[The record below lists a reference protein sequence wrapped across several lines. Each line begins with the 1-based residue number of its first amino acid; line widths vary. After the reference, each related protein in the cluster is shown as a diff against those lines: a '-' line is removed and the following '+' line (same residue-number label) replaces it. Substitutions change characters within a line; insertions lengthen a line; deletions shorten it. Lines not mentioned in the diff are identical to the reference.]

1 MIKIVSLFFVFF
13 ILVGC
18 NSSDQKIKFI
28 DEHARVSYCFDNV
41 DDVENCSIYR
51 PLFVDFL
58 NRLVDRGLPVKDSL
72 LNSDLMKRYQYTEQY
87 RKDVS
92 YINKNLSPRDVR
104 LKSFMWFVK
113 S

>member
-1 MIKIVSLFFVFF
+1 MIKIVSFF
-13 ILVGC
+13 LVSFVLIGC

-41 DDVENCSIYR
+41 DDVENCSFYR

-58 NRLVDRGLPVKDSL
+58 NGLIDRGFPVKDSL

-87 RKDVS
+87 SKDVS
-92 YINKNLSPRDVR
+92 YVSKNLSPEDDR
-104 LKSFMWFVK
+104 LKSFMWYVK
-113 S
+113 N